1 MQLVDHTVYT
11 FVTRMCVYL
20 RCRDFL
26 PKCFS
31 IEKLRLQEAQ
41 YWLFL
46 NKDLCTTAAITLV
59 QANIFFLYGEIMLFL
74 RYRFKFFYVLS
85 NVQI

>member
-11 FVTRMCVYL
+11 FVTRMYVYL

-41 YWLFL
+41 
-46 NKDLCTTAAITLV
+46 
-59 QANIFFLYGEIMLFL
+59 
-74 RYRFKFFYVLS
+74 
-85 NVQI
+85 